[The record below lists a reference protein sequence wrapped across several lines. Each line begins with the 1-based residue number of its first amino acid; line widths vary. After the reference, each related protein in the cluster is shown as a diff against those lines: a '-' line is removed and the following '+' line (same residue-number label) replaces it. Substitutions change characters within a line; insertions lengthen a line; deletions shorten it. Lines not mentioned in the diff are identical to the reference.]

1 MDKKIISIR
10 WELHKLYDD
19 GYTLDQMQDAVRWWL
34 DDGLIDV
41 EEIIKALVSSRF
53 MELSQKEKVEDARK
67 ILSRILL

>member
-1 MDKKIISIR
+1 MEKKIISIR
-10 WELHKLYDD
+10 WELHKLYNE

-34 DDGLIDV
+34 EDGLIDV

-53 MELSQKEKVEDARK
+53 MELSHKKKVEEARK

>member
-1 MDKKIISIR
+1 MEKKIISIR
-10 WELHKLYDD
+10 WELHKLYDG

-34 DDGLIDV
+34 EDGLIDV

-53 MELSQKEKVEDARK
+53 MELSQKEKVEDAKK